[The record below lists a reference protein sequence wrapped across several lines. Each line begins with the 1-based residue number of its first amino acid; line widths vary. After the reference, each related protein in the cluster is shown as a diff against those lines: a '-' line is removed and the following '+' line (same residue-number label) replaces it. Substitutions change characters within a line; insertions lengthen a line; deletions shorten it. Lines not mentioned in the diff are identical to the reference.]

1 MFVAMRKFRCILDSS
16 VEWWYTDLQKL
27 VKIKIYP
34 VFPPVRP
41 TVLRFVT
48 GVSPLVKNS
57 NESDVLD
64 ASILLRNVNIDD
76 SGTYRCLIRPWV
88 MDPFEQIEN
97 LLTNDDS
104 NIGSLEYQVH
114 FIGLF

>member
-1 MFVAMRKFRCILDSS
+1 M
-16 VEWWYTDLQKL
+16 
-27 VKIKIYP
+27 KIKIYP

-48 GVSPLVKNS
+48 GVTSLAKNS
-57 NESDVLD
+57 NETDILD

-76 SGTYRCLIRPWV
+76 SGTYRCLIRPWAT
-88 MDPFEQIEN
+88 DPFEQIEN
-97 LLTNDDS
+97 LLFNDDS

-114 FIGLF
+114 FAGLLNE